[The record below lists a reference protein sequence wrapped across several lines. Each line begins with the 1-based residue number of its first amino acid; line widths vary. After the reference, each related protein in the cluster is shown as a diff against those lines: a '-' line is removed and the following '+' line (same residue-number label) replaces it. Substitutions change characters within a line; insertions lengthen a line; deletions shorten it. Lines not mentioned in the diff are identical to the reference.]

1 MKYILIALLMVL
13 ASLAL
18 IAGCSTMPQITTLEG
33 EERDAAVTLAEPL
46 AENIFVAMN
55 EGDYTK
61 FSRDFNE
68 NMIKALKE
76 QNFTEMKQTFD
87 DRIGLYQSRE
97 VTSVQRIDQVYV
109 ITYAADFEKESD
121 VSVTLSVSE
130 TDPPQVAGLWFDS
143 PKLREK

>member
-76 QNFTEMKQTFD
+76 QNFNEMKQTFD

-97 VTSVQRIDQVYV
+97 VTNVQRVDQVYV
-109 ITYAADFEKESD
+109 ITYTAVFEKESD
-121 VSVTLSVSE
+121 VSINLSVSE

>member
-76 QNFTEMKQTFD
+76 QNFNEMKQTFD